1 MYSNDNPSYL
11 DNEDHSDQKYS
22 NSPHSKN
29 LNVNF
34 VSSPQ
39 ESESKPKSPGK
50 NSAEKTP
57 AGSSQKKNKSFQ
69 DFDNSKSFSSPSKS
83 RFDHSLLQASN
94 FDISSYKA
102 DISRFQSQKKKDEM
116 AEKKIMWDEWVNAKK
131 RRENEEIKE
140 IMAHEE
146 EMTTQKLELKKMM
159 EDIDRTRKWVER
171 KDKDEE
177 FLALKEAKEKLM
189 KKEKQKDADFMR
201 IEREKNLYKQKIVEE
216 NKEKIRIDQE
226 EKRKYFLESLAAA
239 KRIKEEEN
247 ARLKKEAQFEQAQE
261 MFGRREL
268 IFQNSLCQKSC
279 LDKVGMLLS
288 N

>member
-1 MYSNDNPSYL
+1 MYSNDNPSYP
-11 DNEDHSDQKYS
+11 DNEDHSDQKSS
-22 NSPHSKN
+22 NSPHLKN
-29 LNVNF
+29 PNVNF

-39 ESESKPKSPGK
+39 ESDSQAKSPSK

-57 AGSSQKKNKSFQ
+57 AGSSKKKNKSFQ

-83 RFDHSLLQASN
+83 RFDHSLLQVTN
-94 FDISSYKA
+94 VDISSYKA
-102 DISRFQSQKKKDEM
+102 EISRFQSQQKKDEM

-159 EDIDRTRKWVER
+159 EDIDKTRKWVER

-189 KKEKQKDADFMR
+189 KMEKQKDEEFMR
-201 IEREKNLYKQKIVEE
+201 IEREKNLYKQKIAEE

-239 KRIKEEEN
+239 KRMKEEEK

-261 MFGRREL
+261 ILGRREL
-268 IFQNSLCQKSC
+268 R
-279 LDKVGMLLS
+279 
-288 N
+288 